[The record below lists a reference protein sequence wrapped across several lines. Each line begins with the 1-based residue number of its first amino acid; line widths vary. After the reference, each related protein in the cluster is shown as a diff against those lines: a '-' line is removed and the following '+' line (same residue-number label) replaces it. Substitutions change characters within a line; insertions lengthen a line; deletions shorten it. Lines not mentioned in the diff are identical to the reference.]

1 MFSEVYL
8 GLGSNLGD
16 REENIARALASLRQI
31 STSLTASSLYETT
44 PQGFRGQPT
53 FLNAACRLWTR
64 LDPFQLL
71 RETQRIE
78 SQIGRRRTFLNAP
91 RLIDIDI
98 LLYGRL
104 ALKSPRLTVPHP
116 RMADRVFVLEPLAEI
131 APQLCHPVLKATIR
145 SLLARLPETGVVRK
159 RCARPPS

>member
-44 PQGFRGQPT
+44 PQGFRDQPP
-53 FLNAACRLWTR
+53 FLNAVCRLWTR

-78 SQIGRRRTFLNAP
+78 SEIGRRRTFVNAP
-91 RLIDIDI
+91 RVLDIDI
-98 LLYGRL
+98 LLYGTLSLR
-104 ALKSPRLTVPHP
+104 SPHLTIPHP
-116 RMADRVFVLEPLAEI
+116 RMAERAFVLEPLAEI
-131 APQLCHPVLKATIR
+131 APQLRHPVLGATMR
-145 SLLARLPETGVVRK
+145 SLLARLTETR
-159 RCARPPS
+159 RS

>member
-44 PQGFRGQPT
+44 PQGFRDQPP
-53 FLNAACRLWTR
+53 FLNAVCRLWTR

-78 SQIGRRRTFLNAP
+78 SEIGRRRTFVNAP
-91 RLIDIDI
+91 RVLDIDI
-98 LLYGRL
+98 LLYGTLSLR
-104 ALKSPRLTVPHP
+104 SPHLTIPHP
-116 RMADRVFVLEPLAEI
+116 RMAERAFVLEPLAEI
-131 APQLCHPVLKATIR
+131 APQLRHPVLGATMR
-145 SLLARLPETGVVRK
+145 SLLARLPETR
-159 RCARPPS
+159 RS